1 MEKSGGVTPEAWT
14 GMAAS
19 ETGGAAWT
27 GRLPGGGST
36 VSVMVATAIVV
47 ADMVGVGVFTSLGFQ
62 VKDIPSGFSILL
74 LWAVGGIVALCGV
87 FSYSE
92 LGAMFPRSSGEY
104 NFLSR
109 AYHPAFGF
117 LAGFVSATVGFA
129 APVALAA
136 MAFGEYGKSVLPMA
150 SASALALGVVCLVSL
165 VQLCGLRHSSTFQLV
180 ATILK
185 VVLIIGFLIAGFV
198 AGTAQPVS
206 FARAAGDL
214 GHVASAPFA
223 IGLVFVMYAFSGWNA
238 ATYII
243 GEMRLPQQ
251 NLPRALLTGT
261 LIVVVLYV
269 ALNAV
274 FLHTTPIEKLS
285 GQLDVARIA
294 GSYIFGEIGGRV
306 VGAMICIGLISSISA
321 MMWIGPRVMMTMGE
335 DIPALRVFARKS
347 TQGAPVYAIVFQL
360 VVASL
365 MLFTRSFEAVLD
377 FIQFALL
384 FCSFFTV
391 LGVIKLRITKPD
403 LPRPYR
409 AWGYPITPVVFLL
422 VTAFMMY
429 YLLVDRPL
437 QSFLGILIM
446 ISGLLIYAVF
456 RKRPDRGSAA
466 VSPGR

>member
-1 MEKSGGVTPEAWT
+1 
-14 GMAAS
+14 MAAS
-19 ETGGAAWT
+19 DSEGAAWP
-27 GRLPGGGST
+27 GRLPAGGSS
-36 VSVMVATAIVV
+36 VSVIVATAIVV

-109 AYHPAFGF
+109 AFHRAFGF
-117 LAGFVSATVGFA
+117 LAGWVSATVGFA

-136 MAFGEYGKSVLPMA
+136 MAFGEYGKAVLPGVPPL
-150 SASALALGVVCLVSL
+150 ALAVGVVWLVSL
-165 VQLCGLRHSSTFQLV
+165 VQLGGLRHSSTFQLIS
-180 ATILK
+180 TILK
-185 VVLIIGFLIAGFV
+185 VVLIVAFLIAGFV
-198 AGTAQPVS
+198 VGTPQPIS
-206 FARAAGDL
+206 FTPALADFA
-214 GHVASAPFA
+214 HITSAPFA
-223 IGLVFVMYAFSGWNA
+223 IGLVFVMYSFSGWNA

-243 GEMRLPQQ
+243 GEMRMPEQ
-251 NLPRALLTGT
+251 NLPRALLAGT
-261 LIVVVLYV
+261 LIVLVLYV

-274 FLHTTPIEKLS
+274 FLHTTPIDKLS

-294 GSYIFGEIGGRV
+294 GSHIFGEIGGRI
-306 VGAMICIGLISSISA
+306 VGAMICIGLVSSISA

-335 DIPALRVFARKS
+335 DIPALRAFSRKS
-347 TQGAPVYAIVFQL
+347 GNGAPAYAILFQL
-360 VVASL
+360 AVASL

-377 FIQFALL
+377 FIQFSLL

-391 LGVIKLRITKPD
+391 LGVIKLRITQPD

-409 AWGYPITPVVFLL
+409 AWGYPVTPVVFLL
-422 VTAFMMY
+422 VTGFMMY
-429 YLLVDRPL
+429 YLLIDRPL
-437 QSFLGILIM
+437 QSFLGIVIM

-456 RKRPDRGSAA
+456 RKRADRASASA
-466 VSPGR
+466 GRE